1 VVHLNAL
8 VNDLHELSMSD
19 QGALIYEKQAINLT
33 EIFELSR
40 DMNRHLLE
48 KHNIKL
54 TPKIHSRFANN
65 RIKVM
70 GDENRIIQLFDN
82 LFQNTCRYTDDGGE
96 LVVSIVQKEKKIII
110 EWYDSKPGV
119 TDDNLE
125 HLFDRLYRVDSS
137 RNRKQGGSGLGLAIC
152 RNIVEAHEGTIRADH
167 SELGGLK
174 LIIELPGLDS

>member
-1 VVHLNAL
+1 
-8 VNDLHELSMSD
+8 
-19 QGALIYEKQAINLT
+19 
-33 EIFELSR
+33 
-40 DMNRHLLE
+40 
-48 KHNIKL
+48 
-54 TPKIHSRFANN
+54 
-65 RIKVM
+65 M